1 MKQATHITA
10 TAEEIM
16 KIGITLM
23 IEVFF
28 INHHFQ
34 GIPRFTPCL
43 FIQLG
48 TIGITSIVILGIMD
62 MVGICT
68 TQLVGTLIT
77 GCTCLTLFGVI
88 RMD

>member
-16 KIGITLM
+16 KIGIILM

-34 GIPRFTPCL
+34 GIHRFTQCL
-43 FIQLG
+43 FIQFG
-48 TIGITSIVILGIMD
+48 TIGITITAILVIMD

-68 TQLVGTLIT
+68 TQLAGTLIM
-77 GCTCLTLFGVI
+77 GCTCLTLFGVT